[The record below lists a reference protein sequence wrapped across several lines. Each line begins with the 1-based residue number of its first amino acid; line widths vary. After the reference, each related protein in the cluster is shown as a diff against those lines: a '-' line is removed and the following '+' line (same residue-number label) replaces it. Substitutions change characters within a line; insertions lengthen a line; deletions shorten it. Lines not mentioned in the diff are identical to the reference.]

1 MKKILLATTV
11 LTMSAGFAAAD
22 MSVSG
27 NGRMG
32 IKSSDGNS
40 TFSSRVRLAFT
51 GSGTTDAGLA
61 FGGSARA
68 DNASGAAA
76 GTAGSVFI
84 SGAFGKISMGDVDSG
99 DNAAVGQLSS
109 VGFAGVGSGNSI
121 SYAADGGLTGTDNDG
136 DLAGTGGAKVLYT
149 YSAGALAVSASS
161 GQLSNSDAGI
171 HQAYGLGVSYTAGA
185 VTLAAGYGSNSIEV
199 TAGPRDGA
207 TGTIT
212 DVTAA
217 VTYAMGDTT
226 FKAIYQN
233 KSANVTFEDADVD
246 LGSAVSMGVSVDH
259 KIDAITLTAY
269 TISTNVTSDDL
280 GDLDVSVGRMGVGV
294 SYDLGGG
301 AKLKAGW
308 AQLEALDGDTTA
320 SVSAMDVGL
329 NFSF

>member
-32 IKSSDGNS
+32 IVSSDGNS
-40 TFSSRVRLAFT
+40 TFSSRVRLAFK
-51 GSGTTDAGLA
+51 GSGTTDAGLE

-76 GTAGSVFI
+76 GTSGSVFI

-121 SYAADGGLTGTDNDG
+121 GYAADGGLLASDSE
-136 DLAGTGGAKVLYT
+136 DLAGTDGAKVLYT

-199 TAGPRDGA
+199 TDGPIEGA

-233 KSANVTFEDADVD
+233 KLANVTFEDEDVD

-259 KIDAITLTAY
+259 EIDAITLTAY
-269 TISTNVTSDDL
+269 TISTNISDDS
-280 GDLDVSVGRMGVGV
+280 GFFDVSVGRMGVGV

-308 AQLEALDGDTTA
+308 AQLEALDGETTS